1 MLVTYELETQ
11 RSLVRLEKFS
21 MVRLR
26 HVDHKGVRHMRAF
39 VAKIAMGTVLLAG
52 VTAFATSS
60 QAGAL
65 FPQNNFN
72 FSPDY
77 GPPGTVIS
85 VSGLCDET
93 FEPYGEPPAYTGTGA
108 THVIMGFAL
117 ATSNTPLVIDSY
129 PIQADG
135 HTWSG
140 TLTVPNGI
148 VGGQYV
154 LEAQC
159 DRADGSSTG
168 DYPYSEEFF
177 QVQGFGAPTL
187 ALSASATTS
196 QYSEAV
202 SFTATL
208 SGPTGDA
215 QPTGFGTIT
224 FDGDSDINPPSGT
237 SGTYTATI
245 PPFLLTVGMH
255 TIVWSYPGD
264 NNYSSNTA
272 SLTLTVTAAP
282 TSLSFVSPPSSAA
295 YGQTTNFVVS
305 DVYTDR
311 LANMP
316 LYPADEVQI
325 SEGNGTVIGQGTTS
339 ATTGQASIAVQG
351 LEPGPYVLT
360 ATSAGPDYV
369 PSSVS
374 TGFTVTPTTATTV
387 ASSVNPSTPG
397 QSVTFVAQVKAVSP
411 ATGTPSGIV
420 QLSIDGSPVGSAVT
434 LIGGV
439 ATFPAVTN
447 MTTAQHVIS
456 VAYSGSGTTYS
467 PNSGSLVQTVAK
479 AQPII
484 NADTVLSTYPNIAA
498 QLSYAGHPLTGQ
510 TLNFYTP
517 GGVFI
522 CSGVVNAAG
531 TASCGGGLRALESVG
546 YIVQYAGNAT
556 YLAAQA
562 SGVI

>member
-1 MLVTYELETQ
+1 
-11 RSLVRLEKFS
+11 
-21 MVRLR
+21 
-26 HVDHKGVRHMRAF
+26 MRGL

-52 VTAFATSS
+52 VTAFAAST

-72 FSPDY
+72 FSPDF

-85 VSGLCDET
+85 VSGMCNET

-117 ATSNTPLVIDSY
+117 ATSNIPLVIDSY
-129 PIQADG
+129 PVGTDG
-135 HTWSG
+135 HSWSG

-148 VGGQYV
+148 AGGQYV

-159 DRADGSSTG
+159 DRADGSSSG

-187 ALSASATTS
+187 ALSASAPTS

-208 SGPTGDA
+208 SGPAGDT
-215 QPTGFGTIT
+215 QPTGFGDIT
-224 FDGDSDINPPSGT
+224 FDGNQDINPPAGT
-237 SGTYTATI
+237 TGTYTATI
-245 PPFLLTVGMH
+245 PPFLLGVGTH
-255 TIVWSYPGD
+255 TITWTYPGD
-264 NNYSSNTA
+264 NNYSTNTA
-272 SLTLTVTAAP
+272 SLTLTVNAAP
-282 TSLSFVSPPSSAA
+282 TSLSFVNPPTSAP
-295 YGQTTNFVVS
+295 YGQNTNFTVS
-305 DVYTDR
+305 DVYTSR
-311 LANMP
+311 LTNMP
-316 LYPADEVQI
+316 LFPADEIQI
-325 SEGNGTVIGQGTTS
+325 SEGNGTVLGQGMSS
-339 ATTGQASIAVQG
+339 ATTGQATIAVSG
-351 LEPGPYVLT
+351 LAPGPYVLT
-360 ATSAGPDYV
+360 ATSDGPDYV
-369 PSSVS
+369 PSSAT
-374 TGFTVTPTTATTV
+374 TGFTVNPTTSTIV

-411 ATGTPSGIV
+411 ATGTPSGLV
-420 QLSIDGSPVGSAVT
+420 QLSIDGSPVGSAVS

-447 MTTAQHVIS
+447 LTTAQHVIS

-467 PNSGSLVQTVAK
+467 PSSGSLVQTVAK
-479 AQPII
+479 AQPVI
-484 NADTVLSTYPNIAA
+484 NADPILSTLPNIAA

-531 TASCGGGLRALESVG
+531 TASCAGGTRALESLG

-562 SGVI
+562 SGPV